1 MEYKL
6 QTTSSRDRGHIHGMQ
21 YYIIVFFVQ
30 PCLKNTQP
38 QSSHNKY
45 FNNFDTFNT
54 PATTNPVDEW
64 LNTPP
69 VSTATNRLQY
79 WAAMLASGHPLARM
93 VLDFLSVPGQCMS
106 VYHSLFANF
115 SSSYIHWCREGLLPW
130 GGGLTVSKMRHSLSN
145 ESTQAA
151 SVLGSW
157 CDLPGAVPCEEIM
170 TVFKD
175 KGKRPKNNNVTA
187 AASSEDVDVTWS

>member
-38 QSSHNKY
+38 QSSRNKY
-45 FNNFDTFNT
+45 FDNFDTFNT

-69 VSTATNRLQY
+69 VSTATNGLQY

-93 VLDFLSVPGQCMS
+93 ALDFLSVPGQCMS

-130 GGGLTVSKMRHSLSN
+130 GSYSIKNATFTVGWEH
-145 ESTQAA
+145 A
-151 SVLGSW
+151 SGI
-157 CDLPGAVPCEEIM
+157 C
-170 TVFKD
+170 
-175 KGKRPKNNNVTA
+175 
-187 AASSEDVDVTWS
+187 TWLMVWFTRCRTPWGDYDSVQGQG